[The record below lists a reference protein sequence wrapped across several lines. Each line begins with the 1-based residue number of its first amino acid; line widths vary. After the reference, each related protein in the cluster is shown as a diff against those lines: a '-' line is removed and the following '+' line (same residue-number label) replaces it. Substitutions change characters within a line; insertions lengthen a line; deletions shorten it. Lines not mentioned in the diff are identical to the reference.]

1 MEDERDEAPRARD
14 GAGEVGHP
22 GRRVLAFVTAAAV
35 TGVLVAGMVLPM
47 GWFAAGVTRDVTSAV
62 GVVPEEVDVRALPQ
76 RSTILDADGAVLAH
90 VFDENRVSVPLDE
103 VSRTFVTALLA
114 VEDSRFY
121 EHGGIDLQ
129 GTLRALV
136 ANVGSGSVVQGGSSL
151 TQQLVKQTL
160 VTQARNDADRR
171 NATERTVAR
180 KVRELGV
187 AIALER
193 DRSKDWILER
203 YVNTVYFGAGAYG
216 VQAAAEH
223 YFGTDA
229 ADLDLRQSALL
240 AGLVQSPSA
249 YDPTDDERRARERR
263 STVLQRM
270 AGLGLVGERR
280 ARRVARSGLG
290 LRVSPVRNGC
300 LASEAPFLCDYAV
313 QHLLDD
319 PALGPTRQARQRL
332 LREGGLTI
340 RTTFDLRHQRAAEQ
354 AVAARTDP
362 TDAAIGAVAMVEPGS
377 GDVLALAQ
385 SRPMGDDA
393 TTGETFVN
401 HGVPPE
407 YGGSQGFQAGSTF
420 KTFVLAAA
428 VEQGIALDTTYATPD
443 TMTFD
448 QADFANCAGAPP
460 YVGEFTVSNDA
471 APSGGSEN
479 LYSGTRLSINT
490 FYLRLAQETGIC
502 APYDL
507 ARDLGVRLTAPEGA
521 DGVQPERVPI
531 FPLGVAD
538 VSPLEMAEAY
548 AAFAARGV
556 HCDAR
561 PVAEVRGAD
570 GAVLGSHPPRCR
582 QVVAPT
588 TADAV
593 NDVLRGVLEP
603 GGFASA
609 AALDKPAAGK
619 TGNNE
624 GLSVWFVGHT
634 PALATA
640 AVIAGVGDDG
650 APALLQGSV
659 VGGTVV
665 GVPSASA
672 YAAPLWG
679 DAMRGV
685 EDLLPDDD
693 FVYPATVPGV
703 GAG

>member
-1 MEDERDEAPRARD
+1 MDNERDEAPVLDD
-14 GAGEVGHP
+14 GTSRVGNAGRQG
-22 GRRVLAFVTAAAV
+22 LAFVTAAA
-35 TGVLVAGMVLPM
+35 TIGLLVAAMVLPM
-47 GWFAAGVTRDVTSAV
+47 AWFATEVTGEVTSAV
-62 GVVPEEVDVRALPQ
+62 GIVPEEVDVRPLPQ
-76 RSTILDADGAVLAH
+76 RSTILDADGNVLAH
-90 VFDENRVSVPLDE
+90 VFDENRVSVPLEE
-103 VSRTFVTALLA
+103 VSTTFLEALLA

-121 EHGGIDLQ
+121 EHSGIDLQ

-160 VTQARNDADRR
+160 VTQARNDAERR
-171 NATERTVAR
+171 DATEQTVAR
-180 KVRELGV
+180 KVRELGL

-203 YVNTVYFGAGAYG
+203 YVNTAYFGAGAYG

-223 YFGTDA
+223 YFGIDA
-229 ADLDLRQSALL
+229 AQLDLRQSALL
-240 AGLVQSPSA
+240 AGLVQSPSR
-249 YDPTDDERRARERR
+249 YDPTEDQRRARERR
-263 STVLQRM
+263 GTVLQRM
-270 AGLGLVGERR
+270 AGLGLIGERR

-290 LRVSPVRNGC
+290 LDVSPIRNGC
-300 LASEAPFLCDYAV
+300 LPSEAPFLCDYAV
-313 QHLLDD
+313 QYLFDD
-319 PALGPTRQARQRL
+319 PALGATRQQRQQL

-354 AVAARTDP
+354 AVATRTDP

-385 SRPMGDDA
+385 SRPMGGDTA
-393 TTGETFVN
+393 SGETFVN

-428 VEQGIALDTTYATPD
+428 VEQGIALDTTYATPN

-448 QADFANCAGAPP
+448 QADYANCEGAPP
-460 YVGEFTVSNDA
+460 YVGEFTVGNNA
-471 APSGGSEN
+471 APSDGSEN

-507 ARDLGVRLTAPEGA
+507 ARDLGVQLTAPEGA
-521 DGVQPERVPI
+521 DGVQAERVPI
-531 FPLGVAD
+531 FPLGVAN

-548 AAFAARGV
+548 ATFAARGL

-561 PVAEVRGAD
+561 PVAEVQRAD
-570 GAVLGSHPPRCR
+570 GSVLGSYPPRCE

-593 NDVLRGVLEP
+593 NDVLRGVLED

-640 AVIAGVGDDG
+640 AVIAGVDPEGS
-650 APALLQGSV
+650 PSLLQGTV
-659 VGGTVV
+659 VGGTVI

-685 EDLLPDDD
+685 EDLLPDED
-693 FVYPATVPGV
+693 FVYPATVPG
-703 GAG
+703 AGVE